1 MLHDEDTP
9 DNDSGTTFSNPSH
22 LPSAPEDKLL
32 IGFWVLVK
40 FQLRNTHL
48 TYAFDNIFLWVTDF
62 LPVHAHSCVLKHN
75 IVNAKIWTRFKV
87 WFLIVHIFPD
97 SCMLLLVCNP
107 NAYKLHAG
115 QAHFWV
121 KFSN

>member
-48 TYAFDNIFLWVTDF
+48 TYAFDNIFFMSD
-62 LPVHAHSCVLKHN
+62 
-75 IVNAKIWTRFKV
+75 RFPTCACTQ
-87 WFLIVHIFPD
+87 L
-97 SCMLLLVCNP
+97 CT
-107 NAYKLHAG
+107 
-115 QAHFWV
+115 
-121 KFSN
+121 